1 MWQCLI
7 IWERYNNKRTNLHIF
22 KINNMNFGMQFGSS
36 SKTATTFNPG
46 GYDLERIEDGIMH

>member
-1 MWQCLI
+1 
-7 IWERYNNKRTNLHIF
+7 
-22 KINNMNFGMQFGSS
+22 MNFGMQFGSS